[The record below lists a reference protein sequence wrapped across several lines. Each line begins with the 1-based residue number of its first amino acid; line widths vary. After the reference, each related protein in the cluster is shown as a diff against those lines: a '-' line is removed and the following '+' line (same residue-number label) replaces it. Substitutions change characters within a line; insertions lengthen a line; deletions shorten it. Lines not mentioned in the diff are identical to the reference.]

1 VKTTGETNNRKP
13 IPVPAIL
20 GLDTAPSAPYRNDR
34 FFFKSPLIAQRLA
47 LLNNMVGGSSLVIA
61 VIGERGSGKTTL
73 MRQFIA
79 DARNQWQEGRLR
91 LKTRRRTPAQL
102 GRNLNNRL
110 VFFSRKKGLPSILI
124 DDAHQLSPIEL
135 KLLLQYAAPVEGPR
149 RIQSIVL
156 LAEPQMRER
165 FAEIARWLPPKSVID
180 KIFMTPLTEKQ
191 TGAYLDHRIRMA
203 GILRNNP
210 LSSDQVHKIYERS
223 GGLPGWIN
231 GEAFLLLRNIA
242 KRRQGFK
249 RSFFT
254 ALMAGAMR
262 KHHQLSA
269 WFRFPFSFKNSAA
282 SLTWYTKRRQ
292 ECIRC

>member
-1 VKTTGETNNRKP
+1 MITGETKKRKP

-20 GLDTAPSAPYRNDR
+20 GLDTALPPPDRYDR

-61 VIGERGSGKTTL
+61 VIGERGSGKTSL

-79 DARNQWQEGRLR
+79 DTRHQWQEGRI
-91 LKTRRRTPAQL
+91 KIRRQVPTKQWH
-102 GRNLNNRL
+102 NLNNRV

-124 DDAHQLSPIEL
+124 DDAHQLSPLEL
-135 KLLLQYAAPVEGPR
+135 KLLLQYAAPADGPR

-165 FAEIARWLPPKSVID
+165 FAEIARWLPPKSVVD
-180 KIFMTPLTEKQ
+180 KIFMTPLTERQ
-191 TGAYLDHRIRMA
+191 TSAYLEHRIKAA

-210 LSSDQVHKIYERS
+210 FSSDQIHKIYERS

-231 GEAFLLLRNIA
+231 GEAFLLLKNIA
-242 KRRQGFK
+242 KHRQGFK
-249 RSFFT
+249 RSLIT
-254 ALMAGAMR
+254 ALTAGAMR
-262 KHHQLSA
+262 KQYQLRT
-269 WFRFPFSFKNSAA
+269 WIRFSLNSAV
-282 SLTWYTKRRQ
+282 SLTWCGKRRQ

>member
-1 VKTTGETNNRKP
+1 MKRTEETNKRKP

-20 GLDTAPSAPYRNDR
+20 GLDRAPSTPDRYDR

-79 DARNQWQEGRLR
+79 DARYQWQEGRIR
-91 LKTRRRTPAQL
+91 FKIGRRVPAQQWQ
-102 GRNLNNRL
+102 NLNNRL

-135 KLLLQYAAPVEGPR
+135 KLLLQYAAPAEGPR

-191 TGAYLDHRIRMA
+191 TSAYLDHRIKVA

-231 GEAFLLLRNIA
+231 GEAFLLLKNIA
-242 KRRQGFK
+242 RRRQGFR
-249 RSFFT
+249 RSFIT
-254 ALMAGAMR
+254 ALTAGAMR
-262 KHHQLSA
+262 KHHQLKT
-269 WFRFPFSFKNSAA
+269 WLRFPFLLKNSFT